1 MNAILEV
8 ASLSAGYGRIRV
20 VSDVS
25 FTVTQGEVVAIV
37 GRNGAGKTTSL
48 AAVSG
53 LRYGPCGG
61 SVTIAGVDVTGSA
74 PVRVVRSGLSLVRE
88 GRRIFRD
95 MTVLENVR
103 LGAYTRRKTK
113 NLGTDLDYVY
123 ELFPTLKKY
132 SAKLAGELSGGQ
144 QQMVAIGQALMNR
157 PKFLLLD
164 EPASGLAPAVVEEM
178 YDRLRL
184 LADDGMGVAIVDQ
197 SVERILR
204 WSDRFY
210 VFESG
215 RTALSGASESAAVE
229 NINEIILGVV
239 RLEAAGA
246 APAPS
251 GRLGA
256 SAQQQEELSHA
267 GRPQGSDTEQDHKS
281 SRPSS

>member
-1 MNAILEV
+1 MNTTLDVEG
-8 ASLSAGYGRIRV
+8 LSAGYGRIRV

-25 FTVTQGEVVAIV
+25 FTVTPGEVVAIV

-48 AAVSG
+48 LAVAG

-61 SVTIAGVDVTGSA
+61 AVTVAGTDVTGA
-74 PVRVVRSGLSLVRE
+74 PTVRVVRSGLSLVRE

-95 MTVLENVR
+95 MTVVENVR
-103 LGAYTRRKTK
+103 LGAFTRRKAK
-113 NLGTDLDYVY
+113 DLRADLDYVY
-123 ELFPTLKKY
+123 ELFPTLRTY
-132 SAKLAGELSGGQ
+132 SARRAGELSGGQ

-184 LADDGMGVAIVDQ
+184 LADNGMGVAIVDQ

-215 RTALSGASESAAVE
+215 RTELSGDSKSAAIE
-229 NINEIILGVV
+229 SINEIILGVTRV
-239 RLEAAGA
+239 DGAGP
-246 APAPS
+246 PAN
-251 GRLGA
+251 GRLGD
-256 SAQQQEELSHA
+256 SGHQHEELSHA
-267 GRPQGSDTEQDHKS
+267 GRPNGTDADQDHNS

>member
-1 MNAILEV
+1 MSTILDV
-8 ASLSAGYGRIRV
+8 NGLSAGYGRIRV

-25 FTVTQGEVVAIV
+25 FTVKPGEVVAIV

-48 AAVSG
+48 SAVAG

-61 SVTIAGVDVTGSA
+61 SVTVAGVDVTGSS
-74 PVRVVRSGLSLVRE
+74 PVRVVRSGISLVRE

-95 MTVLENVR
+95 MTVHENVR
-103 LGAYTRRKTK
+103 LGAFTRRKAK
-113 NLGTDLDYVY
+113 DLGTDLDYVHD
-123 ELFPTLKKY
+123 LFPTLRTY
-132 SAKLAGELSGGQ
+132 SARRAGELSGGQ

-164 EPASGLAPAVVEEM
+164 EPASGLAPAIVEEM

-215 RTALSGASESAAVE
+215 RTALSGDSGSAAVE
-229 NINEIILGVV
+229 DINEIILGVV
-239 RLEAAGA
+239 RLEGTGPAAGPA
-246 APAPS
+246 PGPAPS
-251 GRLGA
+251 GRLSEATPSRITSQAGHHRRPP
-256 SAQQQEELSHA
+256 SA
-267 GRPQGSDTEQDHKS
+267 
-281 SRPSS
+281 

>member
-1 MNAILEV
+1 MNTTLDV
-8 ASLSAGYGRIRV
+8 DGLSAGYGRIRV

-25 FTVTQGEVVAIV
+25 FRVQPGEVVAIV

-48 AAVSG
+48 LAVAG

-61 SVTIAGVDVTGSA
+61 AVTVAGVDVTGSST
-74 PVRVVRSGLSLVRE
+74 VRVVRSGLSLVRE

-103 LGAYTRRKTK
+103 LGAFTRRKAK
-113 NLGTDLDYVY
+113 DLGTDLDYVY
-123 ELFPTLKKY
+123 ELFPTLRTY
-132 SAKLAGELSGGQ
+132 SARRAGELSGGQ

-184 LADDGMGVAIVDQ
+184 LADNGMGVAIVDQ

-215 RTALSGASESAAVE
+215 RTALSGDSRTAAIES
-229 NINEIILGVV
+229 INEIILGVT
-239 RLEAAGA
+239 RLDGAG
-246 APAPS
+246 PPPN
-251 GRLGA
+251 GRLSDSGH
-256 SAQQQEELSHA
+256 QHEELSHA
-267 GRPQGSDTEQDHKS
+267 GQPKGSDAEQGHNS
-281 SRPSS
+281 GRPSS

>member
-1 MNAILEV
+1 MNAILDV

-25 FTVTQGEVVAIV
+25 FTVAQGEVVAIV

-48 AAVSG
+48 AAVAG

-61 SVTIAGVDVTGSA
+61 SVTVAGVDVTGSS

-103 LGAYTRRKTK
+103 LGAFTRRKTK
-113 NLGTDLDYVY
+113 NLGTDLDYVH

-144 QQMVAIGQALMNR
+144 QQMVAIGQALMSR
-157 PKFLLLD
+157 PRFLLLD

-215 RTALSGASESAAVE
+215 RTELSGASRSAVVE

-239 RLEAAGA
+239 RFEAAGA
-246 APAPS
+246 PDPAPS
-251 GRLGA
+251 Y
-256 SAQQQEELSHA
+256 A
-267 GRPQGSDTEQDHKS
+267 GWPPGSDPEQDHKS

>member
-1 MNAILEV
+1 MSTILDI
-8 ASLSAGYGRIRV
+8 SGLSAGYGRIRV
-20 VSDVS
+20 VTDVS
-25 FTVTQGEVVAIV
+25 FTVEPGEVVAIV

-48 AAVSG
+48 SAVVG

-61 SVTIAGVDVTGSA
+61 SVTVAGTDVTGSSA
-74 PVRVVRSGLSLVRE
+74 VRVVRSGLSLVRE

-103 LGAYTRRKTK
+103 LGAFTRRKAK
-113 NLGTDLDYVY
+113 DLGADLDYVY
-123 ELFPTLKKY
+123 ELFPTLRSY
-132 SAKLAGELSGGQ
+132 SARRAGELSGGQ

-184 LADDGMGVAIVDQ
+184 LADNGMGVAIVDQ

-215 RTALSGASESAAVE
+215 RTALSGTSRSAAVE
-229 NINEIILGVV
+229 SINEIILGVA
-239 RLEAAGA
+239 RLDGA
-246 APAPS
+246 RPAPH
-251 GRLGA
+251 GHLTD
-256 SAQQQEELSHA
+256 SAHQHEELSHA
-267 GRPQGSDTEQDHKS
+267 GRQKGTDAEQDHNS

>member
-1 MNAILEV
+1 MNASLDV
-8 ASLSAGYGRIRV
+8 DSLSAGYGRIRV

-48 AAVSG
+48 SAVAG

-61 SVTIAGVDVTGSA
+61 SVTVAGVDVTGSST
-74 PVRVVRSGLSLVRE
+74 VRVVRSGLSLVRE

-103 LGAYTRRKTK
+103 LGAFTRRKTK

-123 ELFPTLKKY
+123 ELFPTLRKY
-132 SAKLAGELSGGQ
+132 GAKLAGELSGGQ

-215 RTALSGASESAAVE
+215 RTALSGASQSASIE
-229 NINEIILGVV
+229 RINEIILGVV
-239 RLEAAGA
+239 RLE
-246 APAPS
+246 
-251 GRLGA
+251 
-256 SAQQQEELSHA
+256 ELSHA
-267 GRPQGSDTEQDHKS
+267 GRPQGGDTEQDHKS